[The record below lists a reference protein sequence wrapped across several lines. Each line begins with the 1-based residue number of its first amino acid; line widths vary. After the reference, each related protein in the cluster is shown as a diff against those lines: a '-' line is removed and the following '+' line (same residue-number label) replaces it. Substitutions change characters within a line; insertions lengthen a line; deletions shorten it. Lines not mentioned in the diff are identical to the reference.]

1 MKFCE
6 EYQITV
12 SPEEEPQRGN
22 TKEGANQKEVAP
34 NLTNNIPDCE
44 GKDAF
49 GVSVS
54 LVFQAFP
61 EQKESSLKN
70 VFLWSV
76 NSGSLG

>member
-44 GKDAF
+44 EKDAF
-49 GVSVS
+49 
-54 LVFQAFP
+54 
-61 EQKESSLKN
+61 
-70 VFLWSV
+70 
-76 NSGSLG
+76 

>member
-6 EYQITV
+6 EYQITIT
-12 SPEEEPQRGN
+12 PEDDPLRDN
-22 TKEGANQKEVAP
+22 PKERANQKEIFP
-34 NLTNNIPDCE
+34 NLTNIIPDCE
-44 GKDAF
+44 EKDEF

-61 EQKESSLKN
+61 EQTEPSLKN
-70 VFLWSV
+70 VFPWSI